1 MTPSDNNCCVLFGAT
16 GGLGGEL
23 SKILENSLSYKVIPV
38 GHSKKEESSIRYWC
52 DNRSL
57 FHIIE
62 TLDVIE
68 KNHGE
73 ISSVID
79 LSGIIQMSLFNN
91 LDESELNEILA
102 TNLLG
107 PINIAKALLHKYQGK
122 RRIRLVLFSSVVSEN
137 SVMGANIYATTK
149 GAIESFVK
157 SSAKELFRKNILINA
172 IRLGYFD
179 TGMTEKVPQNVVE
192 RAILRTAVERLGTA
206 SDLAPLV
213 KYLLQDATEYM
224 VGATIVLTGGD

>member
-1 MTPSDNNCCVLFGAT
+1 MTPSNNNCCVLFGAT
-16 GGLGGEL
+16 GGLGGKL

-38 GHSKKEESSIRYWC
+38 GHRKNKDSSIQYWC
-52 DNRSL
+52 DNKSL
-57 FHIIE
+57 INIIE

-68 KNHGE
+68 NNHGE
-73 ISSVID
+73 ILSVID

-102 TNLLG
+102 INLVG

-122 RRIRLVLFSSVVSEN
+122 RRIKLVLFSSIVSEH
-137 SVMGANIYATTK
+137 SVLGANIYATSK

-179 TGMTEKVPQNVVE
+179 TGMTEKVPQKIVE
-192 RAILRTAVERLGTA
+192 KMILRTAVERLGKVN
-206 SDLAPLV
+206 DLTPLV
-213 KYLLQDATEYM
+213 KFLLEDATDYM
-224 VGATIVLTGGD
+224 VGSTITLTGGD